1 MGFWGYVAK
10 RVGLAFFVV
19 LGTLTLTFYLSHVL
33 PANPAVLFAGQ
44 NPTPQEIQQ
53 ISEQYGFNRPLYV
66 SFWIYISDFF
76 RGNLGTSIVAQQPVA
91 DLIAQALPNTLTLA
105 VLVTLVSGALGVP
118 LGVLAARFGGRLLDH
133 VLRVLSLGGV
143 ALPQF
148 WVALILQLLFA
159 VRLHVFPIA
168 AYGGSLFFTSN
179 HPVPHITGSYL
190 IDALIS
196 GEPYVAARI
205 LWSLALP
212 IAALSLHPLSVVIR
226 QTRGAMIGALS
237 QEYIRAAKAYGLPE
251 REIHFRLA
259 LRNALTPVMVT
270 LGLVFAGTLIG
281 VVYVEDIFFLK
292 PGLGSLIVQG
302 LGVGVTSTSLASAP
316 DYPVILGITLV
327 ATIVYVFSNLVVDLV
342 QALIDRRI
350 AL

>member
-1 MGFWGYVAK
+1 MGFWGYLAK

-19 LGTLTLTFYLSHVL
+19 LGTLALTFYLSHVV

-44 NPTPQEIQQ
+44 NPTPEEIAR
-53 ISEQYGFNRPLYV
+53 IEEEYGFNRPLYV
-66 SFWIYISDFF
+66 AFWIYLSDFF

-91 DLIAQALPNTLTLA
+91 QLIAQALPNTLTLA
-105 VLVTLVSGALGVP
+105 LLVTAVAGALGVP
-118 LGVLAARFGGRLLDH
+118 LGVLAAKHRSGLLDNA
-133 VLRVLSLGGV
+133 LRFFSLGGV

-148 WVALILQLLFA
+148 WVALILQLVFA

-168 AYGGSLFFTSN
+168 AYGGSIFFTSE
-179 HPVPHITGSYL
+179 HPIPTITGSYL
-190 IDALIS
+190 VDALLT
-196 GEPYVAARI
+196 GNFYVAGRI

-212 IAALSLHPLSVVIR
+212 IAALSLHPLAVIIR
-226 QTRGAMIGALS
+226 QTRGAMVGVLS
-237 QEYIRAAKAYGLPE
+237 QDYIRAARAYGLPE
-251 REIHFRLA
+251 GEIHFRLA
-259 LRNALTPVMVT
+259 LKNALTPVLVM

-316 DYPVILGITLV
+316 DYPLILGITLV
-327 ATIVYVFSNLVVDLV
+327 ATIVYVLSNLVVDLV
-342 QALIDRRI
+342 QAFVDRRI
-350 AL
+350 TL